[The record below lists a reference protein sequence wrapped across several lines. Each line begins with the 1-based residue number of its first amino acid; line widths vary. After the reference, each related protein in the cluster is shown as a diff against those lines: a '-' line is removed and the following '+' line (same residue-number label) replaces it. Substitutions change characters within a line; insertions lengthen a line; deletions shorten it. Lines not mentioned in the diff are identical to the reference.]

1 MKPNSDPHPRALIRN
16 EAQRFRFVVRFAAL
30 DLATFRRGDWF
41 NLAEDLRDF
50 LLPTHAD
57 LRPGGLHTF
66 PTEGRMPEAYTPED
80 FTALQAETREVL
92 AMVIASRTNR
102 HAWIPKPLQILP
114 TNPHVPALP
123 TPHPGRHFMSVQGA
137 VRDLFLWRV
146 HHLLG
151 QVNTAMLTRCPD
163 CDTIFLRKSNQV
175 YCSRRC
181 VNRVTQRQWRERQ
194 ATVATTAATPHAPAE
209 SA

>member
-1 MKPNSDPHPRALIRN
+1 
-16 EAQRFRFVVRFAAL
+16 
-30 DLATFRRGDWF
+30 
-41 NLAEDLRDF
+41 
-50 LLPTHAD
+50 
-57 LRPGGLHTF
+57 
-66 PTEGRMPEAYTPED
+66 MPEAYTPED
-80 FTALQAETREVL
+80 FTALQAETRDVL

-123 TPHPGRHFMSVQGA
+123 TPHPGRHFVSVQGA
-137 VRDLFLWRV
+137 VRDLFLLRV
-146 HHLLG
+146 HHLLE

-175 YCSRRC
+175 YCSKKC

-194 ATVATTAATPHAPAE
+194 AMVVSAAATPDAAFQPA
-209 SA
+209 